1 MIQSCHSMS
10 MNMKTKK
17 RLNKKK
23 IFAGVAGAAILLIGG
38 ARVVRAQKQ
47 TKQTTPTEINLRS
60 LDGSNV
66 LIYGLKTPAV
76 LAVGASWLPLSRD
89 QIKIINAL
97 QQNYAKRGVT
107 LYFVSTDSAD
117 AKSSNYATD
126 AQLTTFGERGKLGV
140 KTLRD
145 PQGATVKAFGLDQ
158 IPAFVVLNKDGS
170 VAAKFTGIDPE
181 TDITAQISAEIDKIL

>member
-1 MIQSCHSMS
+1 MS

-17 RLNKKK
+17 RLNKKM
-23 IFAGVAGAAILLIGG
+23 IFAGVAGAAILLVGG
-38 ARVVRAQKQ
+38 ASVVRAQKQ
-47 TKQTTPTEINLRS
+47 IKQTTPTEINLRS

-117 AKSSNYATD
+117 AKSNNYATD

-145 PQGATVKAFGLDQ
+145 PNGATVKAFGLDQ
-158 IPAFVVLNKDGS
+158 IPAFVVLNKDGG

>member
-1 MIQSCHSMS
+1 

-117 AKSSNYATD
+117 AKSNNYATD

-140 KTLRD
+140 RTLRD
-145 PQGATVKAFGLDQ
+145 PEGATVKAFGLDQ
-158 IPAFVVLNKDGS
+158 IPAFVVLNKEGK